1 VVSIITQAT
10 DPQVVTGSMDSTVK
24 LWDLAAGKAM
34 CTLTNH
40 KKGVRAMAMHPRE
53 YTFAS
58 ASADNIK
65 KWKLPK
71 GDFLHNL
78 PGHNTIV
85 HSMAI
90 NEDGV
95 LVTGGDDGSLCF
107 WDWKTGHLYQRTQTI
122 VQPGT
127 SFFFV
132 VVMCTRSSLA
142 SGSLTLLA
150 RRVQPGSLDCE
161 AAVYA
166 MTFDQTGSRLI
177 TCEADKTIK
186 VWKEDEDA
194 TEETHPVQWKPSRAV
209 KRY

>member
-1 VVSIITQAT
+1 MVSIITQAT

-127 SFFFV
+127 SFV
-132 VVMCTRSSLA
+132 VVMRSGEWTSYSACATCATRFARLR
-142 SGSLTLLA
+142 G
-150 RRVQPGSLDCE
+150 RRVRHDVRPNGFASHHLRGRQDHQGVE
-161 AAVYA
+161 
-166 MTFDQTGSRLI
+166 GG
-177 TCEADKTIK
+177 
-186 VWKEDEDA
+186 
-194 TEETHPVQWKPSRAV
+194 
-209 KRY
+209 